1 MNYFLLKRNP
11 EIGGRLGKKLS
22 SKGSHWYVNTRNG
35 GAPAHSKILS
45 KGDLV
50 YLCEKGYGIWG
61 KGEVRDVRFTDK
73 PLKSLKDFLH
83 YVDQSNLKNQAYW
96 GQLFLNDVRR
106 HLENKT
112 LQMFLC
118 EFLLDQETLD
128 TPIITHDFKGQNS
141 FQMLTGPMDDY
152 ESKATL
158 GWDVA
163 IPTSLRFRVYMHY
176 QVYLKSFIFDLDH
189 VVPASI
195 GGPGNIEE
203 NLYPLTS
210 SVNRTKGDSI
220 PDGLFFVAQ
229 KSRDL
234 FPSLSNCT
242 LKILRCSSSDFV
254 PGKFRRDPASKEAAR
269 ELLSRL
275 KERGICREVKE
286 FFAEVKNFQY
296 PISGC
301 DNCGRKFV
309 K

>member
-35 GAPAHSKILS
+35 GAPAHSNILN

-50 YLCEKGYGIWG
+50 YLCEKDYGIWG
-61 KGEVRDVRFTDK
+61 KGEVRDVRFTDS
-73 PLKSLKDFLH
+73 PLTSLNAFLN

-96 GQLFLNDVRR
+96 GQLFLKNVRR

-112 LQMFLC
+112 FEMFVC

-128 TPIITHDFKGQNS
+128 TPIITHDFKDRNS
-141 FQMLTGPMDDY
+141 FQMLSVPLDDY
-152 ESKATL
+152 ESKTAL

-203 NLYPLTS
+203 NLYPLTA

-234 FPSLSNCT
+234 FPSLSNSAI
-242 LKILRCSSSDFV
+242 KVLRRNSSEFV
-254 PGKFRRDPASKEAAR
+254 PGQFRKDTASKEVAR
-269 ELLSRL
+269 ELISRL
-275 KERGICREVKE
+275 RERGICREVKE

-296 PISGC
+296 PVGGC
-301 DNCGRKFV
+301 DHCGRKFV